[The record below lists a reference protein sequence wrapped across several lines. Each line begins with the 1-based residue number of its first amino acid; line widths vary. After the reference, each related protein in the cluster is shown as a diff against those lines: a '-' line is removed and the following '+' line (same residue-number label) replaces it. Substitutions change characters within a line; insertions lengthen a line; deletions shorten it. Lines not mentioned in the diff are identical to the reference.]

1 MNTRPLVGIFGA
13 GGLGRELMP
22 LAKTQCRR
30 QFLQGFDVCFVEV
43 DPKHDEINGARLV
56 FEQDFFLSESADKY
70 FVAAV
75 GDPTVRKRIAERCI
89 DRNVTPLEIITEST
103 KFSEHS
109 SIGAGAVIAEYT
121 VITTNTV
128 IGSFFYANS
137 FCYVAHDCKIG
148 DFVTFA
154 AGVRCNGNV
163 GIGNGAYIGAGAVI
177 RDGSPSSPLTIGD
190 GAIVGMGAVV
200 TKSVPAFE
208 TVVGNPARPISKKI
222 RL

>member
-1 MNTRPLVGIFGA
+1 M
-13 GGLGRELMP
+13 
-22 LAKTQCRR
+22 
-30 QFLQGFDVCFVEV
+30 
-43 DPKHDEINGARLV
+43 
-56 FEQDFFLSESADKY
+56 
-70 FVAAV
+70 
-75 GDPTVRKRIAERCI
+75 
-89 DRNVTPLEIITEST
+89 
-103 KFSEHS
+103 
-109 SIGAGAVIAEYT
+109 
-121 VITTNTV
+121 TTNTV

-163 GIGNGAYIGAGAVI
+163 WIGNGAYIGAGAVI
-177 RDGSPSSPLTIGD
+177 RDGSPSNPLTIGD